1 MATNGS
7 LAKWQKIVLKE
18 AFQPEIVSL
27 NKVYSFV
34 ETTSAKDKQAV
45 VVFGANWCPDCQIL
59 AGLIKIAQ
67 ENQLIQKSFE
77 FLLVDVQDYEINM
90 DSLRQ
95 IDASALT
102 GIPRVF
108 IFDSSDN
115 LINKQENEF
124 FRTLRS
130 MGENALVDY
139 LISFKHS

>member
-7 LAKWQKIVLKE
+7 LTKWQEIILKE
-18 AFQPEIVSL
+18 AFRPEIVSV

-34 ETTSAKDKQAV
+34 ETTSEKDKQAV

-67 ENQLIQKSFE
+67 EDQLIQKGFE
-77 FLLVDVQDYEINM
+77 FLLVDVKDYKINM
-90 DSLRQ
+90 DSLQQ
-95 IDASALT
+95 IDSSALT

-108 IFDSSDN
+108 IFDNSDN
-115 LINKQENEF
+115 LINKQANDF

-130 MGENALVDY
+130 MNENALVDY
-139 LISFKHS
+139 LISFKQS

>member
-7 LAKWQKIVLKE
+7 LAKWQEIVLKE

-139 LISFKHS
+139 LISFKQS

>member
-7 LAKWQKIVLKE
+7 LAKWQEIVLKE

-67 ENQLIQKSFE
+67 EVQLIQKSFE

-95 IDASALT
+95 IDSSALT

-108 IFDSSDN
+108 IFDNSDN
-115 LINKQENEF
+115 LINKQENDF

-130 MGENALVDY
+130 MDKNALINY
-139 LISFKHS
+139 LTSFKQS

>member
-7 LAKWQKIVLKE
+7 LTKWQEIILKE
-18 AFQPEIVSL
+18 AFRPEMVSV

-34 ETTSAKDKQAV
+34 ETTSEKDKQAV

-67 ENQLIQKSFE
+67 EDQLIQKSFE
-77 FLLVDVQDYEINM
+77 FLLVDVKDYKINM
-90 DSLRQ
+90 DSLQQ
-95 IDASALT
+95 IDSSALT

-108 IFDSSDN
+108 IFDNSDN
-115 LINKQENEF
+115 LINKQANDF

-130 MGENALVDY
+130 MNENALVDY
-139 LISFKHS
+139 LISFKQS

>member
-7 LAKWQKIVLKE
+7 LTKWQEIILKE
-18 AFQPEIVSL
+18 AFRPEIVSV

-34 ETTSAKDKQAV
+34 ETTSEKDKQAV

-67 ENQLIQKSFE
+67 EDQLIQKSFE
-77 FLLVDVQDYEINM
+77 FLLVDVQNYEINM
-90 DSLRQ
+90 DSLQQ
-95 IDASALT
+95 IDSSALT

-108 IFDSSDN
+108 VFDNSDN
-115 LINKQENEF
+115 LINKQENDF

-130 MGENALVDY
+130 MDKNALIDY
-139 LISFKHS
+139 LTSFKQS

>member
-7 LAKWQKIVLKE
+7 LAKWQEIVLKE